1 MSYWKKLPHD
11 CEPLQGVTVSGR
23 YIKGWGRN
31 TPFRSGAEPG
41 SRDWTSD
48 WRCQLEQVGVCFL
61 TWRILL
67 RIAPFSASEH
77 TSLWEKAQRPETML
91 AVGKSRY
98 PVSRNVDGC

>member
-1 MSYWKKLPHD
+1 MI
-11 CEPLQGVTVSGR
+11 VSLGR
-23 YIKGWGRN
+23 ELLCRADISKDEAETLHFRWGRN

-41 SRDWTSD
+41 SRDWMSD

-61 TWRILL
+61 TWRTLL

-77 TSLWEKAQRPETML
+77 TSLWEKAQRPENTL
-91 AVGKSRY
+91 AVGTSRY